1 MSLTIGEA
9 EGSFEDLLSI
19 FLPGYG
25 VSLIVVESDSRPL
38 HADDMM
44 IIRVKKQADEA
55 GLWHGRKKCKNFL
68 ALHLQ
73 G

>member
-1 MSLTIGEA
+1 MRSRSKILSLTIGEA

-19 FLPGYG
+19 FLPRYG

-55 GLWHGRKKCKNFL
+55 GLWHG
-68 ALHLQ
+68 
-73 G
+73 